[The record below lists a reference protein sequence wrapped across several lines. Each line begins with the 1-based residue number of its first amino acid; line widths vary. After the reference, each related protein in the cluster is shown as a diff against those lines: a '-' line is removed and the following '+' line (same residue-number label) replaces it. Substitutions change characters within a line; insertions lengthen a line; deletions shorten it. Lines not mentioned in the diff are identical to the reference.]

1 MALNERQLRI
11 LRVIDAGHTTG
22 EAIVEALGSSLQ
34 MLSYYVNQMVDDGY
48 IKAAKVYDN
57 DLKDFVVVRAYLT
70 PEGKSILEANPQPAS
85 PAAASPGTSLG
96 TSQVSE
102 TTVATAPNPDAS
114 IDYAMVGE
122 AIAKLGEIIA
132 TLPGDWRELAE
143 VYLDDLQAEINIAY
157 RRRPI
162 RIRAYFLAILRT
174 LLPIV
179 TKTPQGD
186 DLIQQARSLSQLLN
200 IPVKLPGD

>member
-22 EAIVEALGSSLQ
+22 DAIVEALGSSLQ

-70 PEGKSILEANPQPAS
+70 PEGKSILEANPQPDNP
-85 PAAASPGTSLG
+85 PATA
-96 TSQVSE
+96 SQVSE
-102 TTVATAPNPDAS
+102 TTVATALQADRP
-114 IDYAMVGE
+114 IDYAMVSE
-122 AIAKLGEIIA
+122 AIAKLGAMIA
-132 TLPGDWRELAE
+132 TLPSDWRELAE

-157 RRRPI
+157 RRRPV

-179 TKTPQGD
+179 TKTPQGG

>member
-22 EAIVEALGSSLQ
+22 DAIVEALGSSLQ

-85 PAAASPGTSLG
+85 PAAASPGTS
-96 TSQVSE
+96 QVSE
-102 TTVATAPNPDAS
+102 TTIATALHPDAP

-122 AIAKLGEIIA
+122 AIAKLGEMIA
-132 TLPGDWRELAE
+132 TLPSDWRELAE

-157 RRRPI
+157 RRRPV

-174 LLPIV
+174 LLPVV